1 MAVESLLEENRSSK
15 SSFDLEIVG
24 LVTSRRNSI
33 SIGNTLPLTACKE
46 LGINLIFLGQDFII
60 FLD

>member
-1 MAVESLLEENRSSK
+1 MALASLLEEDCSSK
-15 SSFDLEIVG
+15 CGSDLEMVG
-24 LVTSRRNSI
+24 LVTSRLNSI

-60 FLD
+60 CLD